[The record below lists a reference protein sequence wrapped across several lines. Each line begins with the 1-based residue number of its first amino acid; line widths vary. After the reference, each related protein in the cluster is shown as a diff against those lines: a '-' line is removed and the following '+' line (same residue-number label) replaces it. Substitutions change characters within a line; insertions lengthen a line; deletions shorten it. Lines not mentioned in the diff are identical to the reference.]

1 MNTRTLPLSAVL
13 MAAAL
18 SAAASPGPSGSL
30 MGTTGNPFAPNGS
43 GYGSFNVGAPDAKS
57 PLNTAETFTCVEA
70 YVVQKP
76 CTQEQV
82 KYRNGVLA
90 SLRCPEPYLDA
101 CKTFLMLNG
110 PAGAQAAQGGDPLTQ
125 PEEFYKKCGTIPY
138 RACTAEEAAKKE
150 EWLSAKKKQSNVK
163 PAPKETEVGEIVVT
177 AKRGPTQK
185 APQPGDDEFIG
196 PLQENASVNTSAAW
210 NSQFEAIKE
219 KTPTAINLGNET
231 YIVPDPNDPTVVQ
244 ECGAMMCRRVDAAKY
259 QDKLDAAKA
268 DANMFT
274 GNSVPNKPPKQNVP
288 PVVGQQNPVNPN
300 PNGGGSASDD
310 GNDVASVQRAIGRS
324 GDSATSTG
332 SSWTG
337 TGSGGTVA
345 AGGEDGKSMTVKQRV
360 DGAIANDG
368 VYEFDRSRVVLGAI
382 KSAQDEVNSGRTGL
396 VTTDGRTEGEVQ
408 GRLVTPPTCE
418 KENCQGK
425 MQFSANGPE
434 QK

>member
-1 MNTRTLPLSAVL
+1 
-13 MAAAL
+13 
-18 SAAASPGPSGSL
+18 
-30 MGTTGNPFAPNGS
+30 
-43 GYGSFNVGAPDAKS
+43 
-57 PLNTAETFTCVEA
+57 
-70 YVVQKP
+70 
-76 CTQEQV
+76 
-82 KYRNGVLA
+82 
-90 SLRCPEPYLDA
+90 
-101 CKTFLMLNG
+101 
-110 PAGAQAAQGGDPLTQ
+110 
-125 PEEFYKKCGTIPY
+125 
-138 RACTAEEAAKKE
+138 
-150 EWLSAKKKQSNVK
+150 
-163 PAPKETEVGEIVVT
+163 
-177 AKRGPTQK
+177 
-185 APQPGDDEFIG
+185 
-196 PLQENASVNTSAAW
+196 
-210 NSQFEAIKE
+210 
-219 KTPTAINLGNET
+219 
-231 YIVPDPNDPTVVQ
+231 
-244 ECGAMMCRRVDAAKY
+244 MMCRRVDAAKY